1 VGVAPRI
8 AVAGLP
14 QPMNL
19 EERERARATLALAL
33 LSLIWGYNWV
43 AMKIGLAY
51 AGPFDFSALRFTL
64 ASACLLPFI
73 LFSGERPLPARGE
86 RLALAL
92 LGVMLAANFGLTMTA
107 LKWSGVGRIAVIV
120 YTMPFW
126 VLLFARIV
134 LDEKLSRLQV
144 LAVYIAAAGL
154 VALVAPWQLGGAAL
168 AGLMAA
174 AAGASWGASVVYVKT
189 LQKRGTIGSLQ
200 IAFWQMVVAAPL
212 LGAVGW
218 AFDPQP
224 VDWGIG
230 LGLSVAYVGV
240 LATGVAWML
249 FYYALRRLT
258 AGLAGLG
265 TLSTPVIGAVAAWLH
280 LGERPLPLEFAGMAL
295 IVFALAMLSLPQS
308 R

>member
-1 VGVAPRI
+1 MIP
-8 AVAGLP
+8 
-14 QPMNL
+14 

-43 AMKIGLAY
+43 AMKVGLAY

-73 LFSGERPLPARGE
+73 VFSGERILPAHGE
-86 RLALAL
+86 RLALAI

-134 LDEKLSRLQV
+134 LDEKLSRVQV
-144 LAVYIAAAGL
+144 LAVCIAAAGL
-154 VALVAPWQLGGAAL
+154 VALVAPWQLGGAAA

-189 LQKRGTIGSLQ
+189 LQKRGAIGSLQ

-212 LGAVGW
+212 LAVVGW

-230 LGLSVAYVGV
+230 LVLSVAYVGI

-280 LGERPLPLEFAGMAL
+280 LGEQPLPLEFAGMAL
-295 IVFALAMLSLPQS
+295 IVSALAMLSLPQS